1 MTMTTIITVMMLMFN
16 RILENERS
24 KRERK
29 KAKQEENIRALR

>member
-24 KRERK
+24 KREK
-29 KAKQEENIRALR
+29 KGKQEENIRALR